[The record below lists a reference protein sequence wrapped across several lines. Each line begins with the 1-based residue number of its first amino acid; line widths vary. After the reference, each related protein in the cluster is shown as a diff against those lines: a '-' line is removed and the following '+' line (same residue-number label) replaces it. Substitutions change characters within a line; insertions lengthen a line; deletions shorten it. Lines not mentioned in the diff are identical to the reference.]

1 MRHIRLF
8 IAAATLIA
16 PVFAGPV
23 LAEVRASSDAGHITL
38 DNGQVRV
45 VVDTASGAVT
55 SFQQLGGTAPVELIA
70 RGQSLYWDSNAEL
83 AHPDPAKPGPKKGYY
98 RPGAGTTVK
107 LASATPQRADIEID
121 TGPTEFYP
129 FRVEYHFVLQDG
141 LSGLYAYTVL
151 RHAADLPAATLYQT
165 RFVFR
170 TSADDAVFN
179 YWTVGRGKTIRI
191 PRSGI
196 VNKVTDATYLLQDGT
211 IKTKYLNSVY
221 FAKTPAY
228 GTIGV
233 HEDGSHGIFMIE
245 PFGDYHNG
253 GPSRQ
258 GQTVHDDVLLRV
270 VQDTHFGSSPVV
282 LDAGETWS
290 KVYGPFLIYA
300 NRAKDPNALWD
311 DVDRQ
316 LAAEQAKWPYGFVTA
331 SDYVKARGTVT
342 GKVLLNGAAPK
353 NAQVILSDPDPKVA
367 WTAQAKGYNY
377 WAQVQTDGS
386 FTLNNVVP
394 GNYTLY
400 VNGADQPS
408 DFVKPGITV
417 AAGKARD
424 VGALAWTPET
434 HGKTIWQLGTFDR
447 TAGEYREG
455 NDSRGYQMFA
465 RYPAAF
471 PNDVDFTI
479 GKSEP
484 AKDWNYAQW
493 SWYAKNPEWHLRFA
507 AAKQGGQA
515 TLTIGIASAQ
525 PAKGKLTHV
534 HVALNGHEVGVIELP
549 KTGTAGYRGGNQDS
563 PYNVVTFTFDAGLIA
578 VGGNDL
584 TFRHD
589 EAQPFP
595 PAETYA
601 PAANAGGDDDDT
613 PPGVKGPGQVMY
625 DAIRLEVK

>member
-1 MRHIRLF
+1 MRKIILP
-8 IAAATLIA
+8 ATLA
-16 PVFAGPV
+16 ALMLAGRSHAGV
-23 LAEVRASSDAGHITL
+23 VALTDDRAITL
-38 DNGQVRV
+38 DNGLVHV
-45 VVDTASGAVT
+45 VVDKTSGAVT
-55 SFQQLGGTAPVELIA
+55 SFQQVGGAAPVELIA
-70 RGQSLYWDSNAEL
+70 KGQSLYWDSNAEL
-83 AHPDPAKPGPKKGYY
+83 THPNPAHPGPKKGYY
-98 RPGAGTTVK
+98 RPAPGVTAVR
-107 LASATPQRADIEID
+107 LASSAPRQADIEVD
-121 TGPTEFYP
+121 TGPTAVYP
-129 FRVEYHFVLQDG
+129 FRVEYHFVMQDG
-141 LSGLYAYTVL
+141 LSGLYAYAVL

-170 TSADDAVFN
+170 TAADDAVFN
-179 YWTVGRGKTIRI
+179 YWTVGRGKTIKI
-191 PRSGI
+191 PRSG
-196 VNKVTDATYLLQDGT
+196 VVSKVTDATYLLQDGT
-211 IKTKYLNSVY
+211 VKTKYLNSVY
-221 FAKTPAY
+221 FARTPAY

-233 HEDGSHGIFMIE
+233 HDDGSHGIFMIE
-245 PFGDYHNG
+245 PSGDYHNG

-282 LDAGETWS
+282 LDTGEVWS

-316 LAAEQAKWPYGFVTA
+316 LAAERAKWPYGFVTA
-331 SDYVKARGTVT
+331 PDYAKARGTVT
-342 GKVLLNGAAPK
+342 GRVLLNGGAPK
-353 NAQVILSDPDPKVA
+353 AAQVILSDPNPDVA

-377 WAQVQTDGS
+377 WAPVRADGS
-386 FTLNNVVP
+386 FTLTDVVP
-394 GNYTLY
+394 GRYTLY
-400 VNGADQPS
+400 VDGADQPR
-408 DFVKPGITV
+408 DFVKTGVAV
-417 AAGKARD
+417 AARTQDLGTL
-424 VGALAWTPET
+424 VWIPET
-434 HGKTIWQLGTFDR
+434 HGRTLWQLGTFDR
-447 TAGEYREG
+447 TAGEFREG
-455 NDSRGYQMFA
+455 DDARGYQMFA

-479 GKSEP
+479 GKSDP

-507 AAKQGGQA
+507 SGKQTGQA

-563 PYNVVTFTFDAGLIA
+563 PYIVVTFPFDAGLIKA
-578 VGGNDL
+578 GANDV

-589 EAQPFP
+589 DAHPFP

-601 PAANAGGDDDDT
+601 PSANASDDDDT

-625 DAIRLEVK
+625 DAIKLEVQ